1 MKYILFVILTL
12 IVLSLFV
19 KKETVEQFQGGTGEE
34 SITTQSLQDLI
45 SQINIDNNNIETDKD
60 PEFSNLNVNSISDD
74 LLDKF
79 REKLNIDISD
89 VNSSIIDDN
98 DYKNDYNSLNDDIA
112 KLKLINNEILRR
124 KIKRKNKYHLKNIKN
139 RLQNMTK
146 YDEND
151 KLGLYSSCPN
161 IPFPY
166 NGVTSEAAK
175 YNLDILR
182 HPTSWSGIEKPALK
196 NKLPYNFILH

>member
-19 KKETVEQFQGGTGEE
+19 KKETVEQFQDGTGEE

-89 VNSSIIDDN
+89 VNSSIIYYN
-98 DYKNDYNSLNDDIA
+98 DYTYYRYIWF
-112 KLKLINNEILRR
+112 R
-124 KIKRKNKYHLKNIKN
+124 KDNI
-139 RLQNMTK
+139 R
-146 YDEND
+146 
-151 KLGLYSSCPN
+151 
-161 IPFPY
+161 
-166 NGVTSEAAK
+166 
-175 YNLDILR
+175 
-182 HPTSWSGIEKPALK
+182 
-196 NKLPYNFILH
+196 